1 MSYENNVVI
10 FTEIV
15 VSIDAKTY
23 FNISH
28 KVVIKQINCS
38 QFVVNSLFTGGAG
51 VPWGMGGYIS
61 SGRMF

>member
-10 FTEIV
+10 SPKIV

-28 KVVIKQINCS
+28 KVVTETKNCS
-38 QFVVNSLFTGGAG
+38 QIVVNS
-51 VPWGMGGYIS
+51 
-61 SGRMF
+61 